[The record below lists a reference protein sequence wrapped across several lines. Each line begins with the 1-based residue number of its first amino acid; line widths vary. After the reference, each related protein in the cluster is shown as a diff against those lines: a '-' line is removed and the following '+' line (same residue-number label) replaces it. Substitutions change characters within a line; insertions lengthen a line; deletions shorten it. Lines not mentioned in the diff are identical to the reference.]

1 MSGDGAHLLV
11 AHGGQL
17 ILAEAEVVAQ
27 FVDDSLADL
36 FHDFLAA
43 VETALVGAFEDGN
56 DVGDVVVV
64 AVGSLYDGQPVEQP

>member
-43 VETALVGAFEDGN
+43 VETALVGPLKMVMTSGM
-56 DVGDVVVV
+56 
-64 AVGSLYDGQPVEQP
+64 SSS